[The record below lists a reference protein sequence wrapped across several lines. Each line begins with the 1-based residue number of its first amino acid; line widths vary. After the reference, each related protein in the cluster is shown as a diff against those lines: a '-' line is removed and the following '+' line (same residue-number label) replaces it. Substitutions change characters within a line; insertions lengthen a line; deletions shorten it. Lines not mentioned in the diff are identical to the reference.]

1 MRAEISQKYNFMYI
15 YIYVHIQNHHHQVV
29 QLRDIQQFDQSA
41 IKRALMNFR
50 RILSTVR
57 LFRDFIQPPGYINW
71 KKEGGKKDI
80 RDCPRTDRT
89 AVPANF
95 PNFANKS
102 SDVKIPRWI
111 VKVLTSSA
119 ILQSPSYLHFSCTRV
134 PFRATIVKR
143 ETKTKTRLTG
153 DWGAR
158 WRKSTRACIIYLPR
172 VAATASGRETRRS
185 SKSSRK

>member
-1 MRAEISQKYNFMYI
+1 
-15 YIYVHIQNHHHQVV
+15 
-29 QLRDIQQFDQSA
+29 
-41 IKRALMNFR
+41 MNFR

-153 DWGAR
+153 DWGGAKAR
-158 WRKSTRACIIYLPR
+158 ALVLYIFQGWPRPRQDGKHGEVVSRVENKRYAETIAVLVHGNISRAAFYELR
-172 VAATASGRETRRS
+172 L
-185 SKSSRK
+185 